1 VRVIEAKSFRN
12 TVKRLH
18 ANQKQ
23 DLDEAIR
30 SVIGNPASGDL
41 KSGDLAGLRVF
52 KFRMVDQL
60 TLLAYRHDGKT
71 ETLALEALGPHEN
84 FYRNLKS
91 H

>member
-1 VRVIEAKSFRN
+1 MRVIEARSFRN

-23 DLDEAIR
+23 ALDEAVR
-30 SVIGNPASGDL
+30 TVMGNPALGDL
-41 KSGDLAGLRVF
+41 KAGDLAGLRVY

-60 TLLAYRHDGKT
+60 TLLAYRYDGKAD
-71 ETLALEALGPHEN
+71 TLALEALGPHEN
-84 FYRNLKS
+84 FYRNLKV